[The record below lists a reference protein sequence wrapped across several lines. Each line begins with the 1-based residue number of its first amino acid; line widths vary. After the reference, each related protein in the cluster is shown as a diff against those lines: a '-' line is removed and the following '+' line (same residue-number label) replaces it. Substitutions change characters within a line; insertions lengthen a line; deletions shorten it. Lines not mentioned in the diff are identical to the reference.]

1 MAKYVVL
8 IPGNEDTWDAT
19 PQEEKERVYNAHMEF
34 AKLLAERGHT
44 FVEGAELVPS
54 NQARIVSGAVDD
66 VTVTDGPYAETAEQ
80 LGGFYL
86 VEAADLD
93 EVIGWA
99 KQLTEAAIEIRPII
113 EMQVAPQ
120 PGSQG

>member
-1 MAKYVVL
+1 MQYAVL
-8 IPGNEDTWDAT
+8 IYGDEKFNAARDEQQQRENGERHARFMAMLQSRNALTGGQQLQTSASAT
-19 PQEEKERVYNAHMEF
+19 TLRRDGDRVA
-34 AKLLAERGHT
+34 
-44 FVEGAELVPS
+44 
-54 NQARIVSGAVDD
+54 
-66 VTVTDGPYAETAEQ
+66 VTDGPYAETAEQ

-113 EMQVAPQ
+113 EMQMAR
-120 PGSQG
+120 PGSEG

>member
-1 MAKYVVL
+1 MQYAVL
-8 IPGNEDTWDAT
+8 IYGDEKFNAARDEQEQRANGERHARFMAMLQSRNALTGGQQLQTSSSAT
-19 PQEEKERVYNAHMEF
+19 TLRRDGDRVA
-34 AKLLAERGHT
+34 
-44 FVEGAELVPS
+44 
-54 NQARIVSGAVDD
+54 I
-66 VTVTDGPYAETAEQ
+66 TDGPYAETAEQ

-120 PGSQG
+120 LGSQG